1 MVTYKVD
8 ANSFEQSAI
17 NAFLKALKI
26 KFKLEESSVVAEDET
41 EYLKSSKKNIKQLNA
56 SIEELKNG
64 KKTKVDVKNLW
75 K

>member
-8 ANSFEQSAI
+8 ANSFEQNAI

-26 KFKLEESSVVAEDET
+26 KFKFETEQLVAEDET
-41 EYLKSSKKNIKQLNA
+41 EYLTSSSKNKKKLDESIK
-56 SIEELKNG
+56 ELKAG
-64 KKTKVDVKNLW
+64 KKTKVDIDNLW